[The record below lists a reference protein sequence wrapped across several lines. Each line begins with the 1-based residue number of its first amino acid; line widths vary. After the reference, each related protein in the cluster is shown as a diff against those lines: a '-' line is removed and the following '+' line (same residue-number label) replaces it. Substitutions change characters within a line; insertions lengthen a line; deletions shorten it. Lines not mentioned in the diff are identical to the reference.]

1 MFDSKQF
8 LGELPAFISIVLE
21 KITSFPG
28 LKKCTTRLV
37 DQLTG
42 KCLYA
47 YCSLYQKV
55 VAYLRE
61 VFCIRL
67 KRILARLLISGK
79 GLFPQPYNY
88 WGLVGFGFVGKF
100 PSIIFYVQAVLIKLA
115 DFLVCYFES

>member
-42 KCLYA
+42 K
-47 YCSLYQKV
+47 
-55 VAYLRE
+55 
-61 VFCIRL
+61 
-67 KRILARLLISGK
+67 

-88 WGLVGFGFVGKF
+88 WGLVGFGFVVKRNER
-100 PSIIFYVQAVLIKLA
+100 KLSVVHTRNA
-115 DFLVCYFES
+115 ISPLALYDIVY

>member
-42 KCLYA
+42 RVYFL
-47 YCSLYQKV
+47 SLTTIGV
-55 VAYLRE
+55 WLG
-61 VFCIRL
+61 
-67 KRILARLLISGK
+67 LALS
-79 GLFPQPYNY
+79 
-88 WGLVGFGFVGKF
+88 
-100 PSIIFYVQAVLIKLA
+100 
-115 DFLVCYFES
+115 